1 MKLCFKL
8 FIGVFFV
15 LTLTGCIGENYD
27 FTPPKVSI
35 MNTYDISDEE
45 ELEAANI
52 NWDTDKKYTKETK
65 DIISFAREQKL
76 LSYDLGEQ
84 MEILFDSQDF
94 AVKKLSVYA
103 IQNDK
108 KAELQVEERT
118 FNLPDEEGKYVIVV
132 NLLTEESG
140 SAEYVGNIVIQKS
153 NETKDVNG
161 KLPEFAGMK
170 MPYIKKVSESK
181 SDGIKFGHSYEEVC
195 WNNCDGNST
204 YNYPEIQPEDI
215 EIGDEL
221 QIDWHK
227 VDPHPTEINL
237 IQINTED
244 FEVVKEENI
253 DVKNTLLK
261 IEVDDANIDAQY
273 ALEFLWKEKNKT
285 IGRSILNFR
294 LK

>member
-1 MKLCFKL
+1 
-8 FIGVFFV
+8 
-15 LTLTGCIGENYD
+15 
-27 FTPPKVSI
+27 

-52 NWDTDKKYTKETK
+52 NWDTDKEYTRETE
-65 DIISFAREQKL
+65 DILSFAKEQKL
-76 LSYDLGEQ
+76 LSYDPGEQ

-118 FNLPDEEGKYVIVV
+118 FNLPDEKGKYVIVV
-132 NLLTEESG
+132 DLLTEESG
-140 SAEYVGNIVIQKS
+140 SAEYVGNIVIQKR

-161 KLPEFAGMK
+161 KLPEFAGME

-181 SDGIKFGHSYEEVC
+181 LDDIQFGHSYEEVC
-195 WNNCDGNST
+195 WNNCDDNST
-204 YNYPEIQPEDI
+204 YNYPEIQPEYV

-221 QIDWHK
+221 QIHWHK

-244 FEVVKEENI
+244 FEVVKVEDI
-253 DVKNTLLK
+253 DVKNNLLK

-273 ALEFLWKEKNKT
+273 ALEFLWKEENKT